1 MFFLI
6 LAPWL
11 LLAQKQEVRRFGAVQ
26 LNAATYELLGDSTAW
41 PLVVR
46 IAERN
51 EALNEFILNR
61 EALSK
66 LHELRLLLAKVRDA
80 RENLRRQIK
89 GGARVFASDELA
101 AASELFRSYDVN
113 VSSGNVDGVID
124 VGGRIPAAVAAI
136 GKIIL
141 DKRTEAIDAKLEQK
155 TGIVDKRKGVL
166 GSWQTAF
173 IGDLFAAYDAVKTG
187 ELSQAQLVFVDG
199 VDVMIDPNTI
209 VLIRSSQLDKLD
221 QTVKRELAL
230 VNGGILTKL
239 SPRAREVNDFRFEA
253 GTSQSII
260 KSGKFWA
267 SAIQDKRVK
276 LSNYDGRVDLK
287 ANNVS
292 VILQSNEGTIVEKGK
307 APLKPIKLLEA
318 PQLIWSRLDS
328 VIYSEKLML
337 TWLPVAGAASY
348 QVEVSPRKDFG
359 ANIKR
364 LEPTGPN
371 LQLTGIPL
379 AVMYVRLQAI
389 DRYGL
394 RGIDSPVYT
403 IVRNRDTQPPPI
415 YLDGWENDTRYTMLR
430 LIQVKGQTESDASL
444 TQNDH
449 PVIVGAQG
457 AFSFTVKSE
466 QPETRVVLKATDQS
480 GNTLQRILHIIPM
493 DTLHVASI
501 SWNCMVRG
509 DTLTAASDRIN
520 GSGTAYPHVKVIA
533 VVGGE
538 RSEVQTNTSGQWAV
552 SVKAVKGTFLIMSF
566 ESLDDGV
573 PILQKSFWIE

>member
-1 MFFLI
+1 
-6 LAPWL
+6 
-11 LLAQKQEVRRFGAVQ
+11 
-26 LNAATYELLGDSTAW
+26 
-41 PLVVR
+41 
-46 IAERN
+46 
-51 EALNEFILNR
+51 
-61 EALSK
+61 
-66 LHELRLLLAKVRDA
+66 
-80 RENLRRQIK
+80 
-89 GGARVFASDELA
+89 
-101 AASELFRSYDVN
+101 
-113 VSSGNVDGVID
+113 
-124 VGGRIPAAVAAI
+124 
-136 GKIIL
+136 
-141 DKRTEAIDAKLEQK
+141 
-155 TGIVDKRKGVL
+155 
-166 GSWQTAF
+166 
-173 IGDLFAAYDAVKTG
+173 
-187 ELSQAQLVFVDG
+187 
-199 VDVMIDPNTI
+199 
-209 VLIRSSQLDKLD
+209 
-221 QTVKRELAL
+221 
-230 VNGGILTKL
+230 
-239 SPRAREVNDFRFEA
+239 
-253 GTSQSII
+253 
-260 KSGKFWA
+260 
-267 SAIQDKRVK
+267 
-276 LSNYDGRVDLK
+276 
-287 ANNVS
+287 
-292 VILQSNEGTIVEKGK
+292 
-307 APLKPIKLLEA
+307 
-318 PQLIWSRLDS
+318 
-328 VIYSEKLML
+328 
-337 TWLPVAGAASY
+337 
-348 QVEVSPRKDFG
+348 
-359 ANIKR
+359 
-364 LEPTGPN
+364 
-371 LQLTGIPL
+371 
-379 AVMYVRLQAI
+379 MYVRLQAI